1 MPKYGRGQHR
11 AGDTAAPP
19 CPPRV
24 SSPPRARPAASIP
37 AAPVPPVSIPPA
49 SHPRAAPLP
58 PHPRPSRS
66 HPSHPCRRPV
76 PPRPP
81 SPRRA
86 HPSPTALGWRGAQ
99 GGIAGC
105 ETPVGGGFGPWG
117 GGAPSAAPAVP
128 PPHVT
133 PTHAAPT
140 RRAAPLQGWHWG
152 GPALLPGMWGGP
164 AGGGAAPRVPAPPPK
179 GPPLWGCT
187 APSGTA
193 QLHCGHGGRRGARGA
208 LGTPTTSRAPP
219 HGPAHPTL

>member
-1 MPKYGRGQHR
+1 MA
-11 AGDTAAPP
+11 AGSIGPGTPR
-19 CPPRV
+19 PPRV
-24 SSPPRARPAASIP
+24 HPACPARPAP
-37 AAPVPPVSIPPA
+37 A
-49 SHPRAAPLP
+49 P
-58 PHPRPSRS
+58 PHPSPLR
-66 HPSHPCRRPV
+66 PSHPCPSHPRPTHAQPPAHPTRAHPV
-76 PPRPP
+76 PTHPTRVVVPFPPRPP

-105 ETPVGGGFGPWG
+105 ETPVGGGFGPRG
-117 GGAPSAAPAVP
+117 GGAPSAASAVP

-140 RRAAPLQGWHWG
+140 RRAAPLQGWQWG

-193 QLHCGHGGRRGARGA
+193 QLHCRHGGRRGARGA
-208 LGTPTTSRAPP
+208 PGTPTTSWAPP